1 MKKRGP
7 RKIQVDYGRD
17 DIYSLYK
24 KSVDNPVDK
33 KMHSAVLNSFNKAI
47 SKAITENAFEYII
60 PFRLGI
66 LRIKKY
72 KAQYKIDEETGKI
85 IGNLP
90 VNWKATN
97 ELWKDNDEAKKD
109 KKMVYHT
116 NEHSN
121 GYQYKW
127 NFSNYRSNCVNKS
140 AYCFVPSRTNKRTL
154 AALIKD
160 ENFTGDFYM

>member
-1 MKKRGP
+1 MDKRGP
-7 RKIQVDYGRD
+7 RKNKVEYGRTAM
-17 DIYSLYK
+17 YSLYRK
-24 KSVDNPVDK
+24 VANNPVDK
-33 KMHSAVLNSFNKAI
+33 SVHSSVLNDFNKEI
-47 SKAITENAFEYII
+47 SKAIMEEAYEYLL
-60 PFRLGI
+60 PFRLGT

-72 KAQYKIDEETGKI
+72 KAHYKIDEETGKI
-85 IGNLP
+85 AGNLP

-97 ELWKDNDEAKKD
+97 ELWANNPEAKEA

-127 NFSNYRSNCVNKS
+127 NFSNYRSNCPNKS

-160 ENFTGDFYM
+160 EDFEGDYYM